1 MKKCGYCSRENPA
14 QSDRCTE
21 CGTALAEISTA
32 VKKPAIEPQ
41 DRAWP
46 EWLGTSLRYA
56 GALITTALLYL
67 LSFGPVDHYC
77 NKVVTRTSAP
87 AGYTSNTYNSAVTIV
102 KVRYPLW
109 VGMLYRPAIHL
120 RVQSQLYGRYIAL
133 WSRTDEL

>member
-1 MKKCGYCSRENPA
+1 MKKCGYCGRENTD
-14 QSDRCTE
+14 QSDRCSECGNALTE
-21 CGTALAEISTA
+21 CA
-32 VKKPAIEPQ
+32 VNVDQPPTRPQ

-56 GALITTALLYL
+56 GALITIALLYL

-77 NKVVTRTSAP
+77 NKVVTRTSTP
-87 AGYTSNTYNSAVTIV
+87 SSYTSNRYSAVTIV

-109 VGMLYRPAIHL
+109 VGILYRPAIDL

-133 WSRTDEL
+133 WSRADEI